1 MKTLKWVNALKYAYT
16 CLTVLASNDS
26 FLFAFFSM
34 ACLWTPYQK
43 LQVVWFFR
51 LILLILET
59 LTMMFRETE
68 IYSSRVERLK
78 DGEGIGLRE
87 LLYVLTCQPQLL
99 ASNSPTNQ
107 EVIQFAYL
115 LPVIITYW
123 YLNFSLVYIKAFPN
137 TSIIVVL

>member
-1 MKTLKWVNALKYAYT
+1 
-16 CLTVLASNDS
+16 
-26 FLFAFFSM
+26 
-34 ACLWTPYQK
+34 
-43 LQVVWFFR
+43 
-51 LILLILET
+51 
-59 LTMMFRETE
+59 MMFRETE

-123 YLNFSLVYIKAFPN
+123 YLNFSLTSVY
-137 TSIIVVL
+137 